1 MNDQPQKKYRNAT
14 ALCALATAAALLVA
28 GAAQSLKREA
38 VQAQGQPVSTK
49 NSFSSYYTPK
59 ASASQEI
66 PGASLPVTQEEE
78 RYRVTLYEGKIGVF
92 RGGEDEPFLIAD
104 VSAYLLPEEDVEIL
118 RRGIEVD
125 SFTGVKQVLEDYR

>member
-28 GAAQSLKREA
+28 GAAQSALNGRRCRPKASRY
-38 VQAQGQPVSTK
+38 PPK

-104 VSAYLLPEEDVEIL
+104 VSAYLPA
-118 RRGIEVD
+118 RGGRGD
-125 SFTGVKQVLEDYR
+125 PAPGD